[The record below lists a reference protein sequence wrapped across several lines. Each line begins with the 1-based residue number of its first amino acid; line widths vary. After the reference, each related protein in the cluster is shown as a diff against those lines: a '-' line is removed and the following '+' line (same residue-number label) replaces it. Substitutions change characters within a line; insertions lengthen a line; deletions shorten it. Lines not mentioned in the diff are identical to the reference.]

1 MAPQEVKFMENRLG
15 GVALVIDGCK
25 YRINRRSGNT
35 VYWRCFY
42 RWCRANA
49 VVEDGKLKS
58 SCGSHICSQP
68 HNNIQNGGA
77 SAKSGRHRQSSD
89 HQQTPTVTQQQTVA
103 VHQRPATSSSV
114 QPGSLRGAASLAS
127 KMATRAAQGST
138 THTLTRNANKG
149 KVALRSQKP
158 PTNNNMVIR
167 RKSKANEEDIKPTNV
182 TVQPSTTTD
191 SPQCV
196 PDSPP
201 NQNEAPKY
209 KISAEWKRRVRS
221 EYMRIRQSRRYKRA
235 DEIRA
240 VWSENRKNVNER
252 VAANQKKW
260 EVSKAFWA
268 CSQDWPAHSQCMK
281 KVKPDHCL
289 GVNTDQKAVPVKII
303 NAVAPVPTMYS
314 WAGLQQNFMVE
325 DETVLHNIP
334 YMGDEV
340 LDQDGTFIEE
350 LIKNYDG
357 KVHGDREGGVIDD
370 DIFVELVTALVP
382 YCDEDERS
390 DLGSK
395 SVKAEKLDEAARDA
409 MTSIKDKPPK
419 DSVQPVAKDLPNII
433 AFQAIASVFLDKGT
447 PEELRERYMELTERA
462 DPVALGSE
470 CTPNIDGPKA
480 PSVQREQAMHSFHT
494 LFCRRCFKY
503 DCFLHQTQGAVPR
516 RGLQSYHPG
525 PNSQKRKCNDLKL
538 PKQPCG
544 PQCYMY
550 LEGLLERLAQAAQEG
565 DEADGQPLKIRKTVS
580 LDSGNEASS
589 EDSNDSS
596 VKNGNGDNQ
605 NPPESVKDDKEIEC
619 AMEVVVES
627 QTPPESV
634 APKVSEPS
642 KDSTP
647 LTSNENSNSS
657 SSLVPERKNSLN
669 EKPGPSRESKSN
681 ESGTSTPLA
690 QAPPAH
696 ELNPLKDIDPDM
708 QTVWTPSEQTLFRVV
723 HPIFLNNYCAIAQT
737 ILSKTCKQVYRFAQ
751 QEAADLPTLE
761 TEKEA
766 TPPRKKKKK
775 LRLWSVHCRK
785 IQLKKDASSNHV
797 HNFTPCDHPGQPCDS
812 TCPCVNAQ
820 NFCEKF
826 CQCSSDCQNRF
837 PGCRCKAQCN
847 TKQCPCFLAVREC
860 DPDLCGTCGADH
872 HDVSKIT
879 CKNVS
884 VQRGLRKHLLMAPSD
899 VAGWG
904 IFLKETVQK
913 NEFISEYCGEI
924 ISQDEADR
932 RGKVY
937 DKYMCSFLFNLN
949 NDFVVDATRK
959 GNKIRFANHSIN
971 PNCYAKVMMVNGDH
985 RIGIFA
991 KRFIHSGEELFFDY
1005 RYGPTEQLK
1014 FVGIEREG
1022 EFL

>member
-1 MAPQEVKFMENRLG
+1 MAPREVKFTKNRIG
-15 GVALVIDGCK
+15 GVTLFIDGFK

-35 VYWRCFY
+35 VYWRCFH
-42 RWCRANA
+42 RWCHANA
-49 VVEDGKLKS
+49 VVENGKLKS
-58 SCGSHICSQP
+58 SCGEHICQ
-68 HNNIQNGGA
+68 HQTLNGGA
-77 SAKSGRHRQSSD
+77 LSRPGRHRQLPQQ
-89 HQQTPTVTQQQTVA
+89 QQTPSAVTQQTA
-103 VHQRPATSSSV
+103 VQLQQRPTTSSSLPV
-114 QPGSLRGAASLAS
+114 QQLAKGPTV
-127 KMATRAAQGST
+127 KMATRAAQGSA
-138 THTLTRNANKG
+138 THTLTRNANKA
-149 KVALRSQKP
+149 KAAVRSQKP

-167 RKSKANEEDIKPTNV
+167 RKSKATEEDIKSNAS
-182 TVQPSTTTD
+182 VQHSQQQPPASTD
-191 SPQCV
+191 SPQSNSV
-196 PDSPP
+196 PDSSPK
-201 NQNEAPKY
+201 QNEAPKY

-240 VWSENRKNVNER
+240 AWADNRKNVNER

-260 EVSKAFWA
+260 EVSKAFWS
-268 CSQDWPAHSQCMK
+268 CSQEWPAHSQCMK
-281 KVKPDHCL
+281 KVKPDHGL
-289 GVNTDQKAVPVKII
+289 GVNTDQKQVPVKII

-382 YCDEDERS
+382 YCEEDERS
-390 DLGSK
+390 EPPSSLKAD
-395 SVKAEKLDEAARDA
+395 KAEKPDEGARCDA
-409 MTSIKDKPPK
+409 VTVTKEKPAGTSG
-419 DSVQPVAKDLPNII
+419 STSAKDLPNII
-433 AFQAIASVFLDKGT
+433 VFQAIASVFPDKGT
-447 PEELRERYMELTERA
+447 PEELRERYMELTERV

-470 CTPNIDGPKA
+470 CTANIDGPKA

-503 DCFLHQTQGAVPR
+503 DCFLHR
-516 RGLQSYHPG
+516 LQSYHPG

-550 LEGLLERLAQAAQEG
+550 LEGLLERLAAQAAKEG
-565 DEADGQPLKIRKTVS
+565 EEADGQPLKIRKTVS

-596 VKNGNGDNQ
+596 VKVENGGDGN
-605 NPPESVKDDKEIEC
+605 SSGAIKDEKEIEC

-627 QTPPESV
+627 HNPPESV
-634 APKVSEPS
+634 APKVSKAS
-642 KDSTP
+642 NASTP
-647 LTSNENSNSS
+647 ATSNENSNSS
-657 SSLVPERKNSLN
+657 SSLVPERKNSLTD
-669 EKPGPSRESKSN
+669 KAGPSRESKSN

-696 ELNPLKDIDPDM
+696 ELNPLKGIDPEV
-708 QTVWTPSEQTLFRVV
+708 QIVWSSSEQTLFRVV
-723 HPIFLNNYCAIAQT
+723 HPIFLNNYCAIAQS
-737 ILSKTCKQVYRFAQ
+737 ILSKTCQQVYRFAQ

-797 HNFTPCDHPGQPCDS
+797 HNFTPCDHPGQPCDAS
-812 TCPCVNAQ
+812 CPCVNAQ

-860 DPDLCGTCGADH
+860 DPDLCGTCGADQ
-872 HDVSKIT
+872 HDISKIT

-1014 FVGIEREG
+1014 FVGIEREA